1 VLNWY
6 AFAFNL
12 LAYVHILIEVTYTS
26 LGRLILP
33 FMYDTPKN
41 LSIGK
46 SLSIFRFMGKS
57 RRFMASRSK
66 IYAARSKV

>member
-33 FMYDTPKN
+33 FVYDTPKN

-46 SLSIFRFMGKS
+46 VCPSLGSWEKS
-57 RRFMASRSK
+57 RGFMASRSK